1 MFRAFVPVWGDYTV
15 APSTSKFWTARKENK
30 STYGLEPQV
39 RQMPKAQV
47 CTAEPQTAAAEGA
60 DRLAG
65 GGSLSSE
72 AGRGV
77 LTVWR
82 AARAARRDGPGRRRA
97 WRPDTRGRCVS
108 GLRRAGTPH
117 SRTPTTRR
125 SSGSPRPW
133 GLPGPGEDAPRSWV
147 GRGRLTRGSAGAAA
161 QLQVS
166 AAAGGP
172 GCRPSRRRE
181 SIAFVSLGGALFAT
195 AAAASV
201 LYGHGCLFR
210 AQLPPLLLKLLLLL
224 RADQRLHGEGV
235 RLKA

>member
-1 MFRAFVPVWGDYTV
+1 MGWNPKGGRCPKRR
-15 APSTSKFWTARKENK
+15 SARR
-30 STYGLEPQV
+30 S
-39 RQMPKAQV
+39 
-47 CTAEPQTAAAEGA
+47 AAN
-60 DRLAG
+60 
-65 GGSLSSE
+65 SSRR
-72 AGRGV
+72 GRGLPSGRRQPKQRGWTRR

-82 AARAARRDGPGRRRA
+82 AARVARRDRPGRRRA
-97 WRPDTRGRCVS
+97 LRPDTQGWCVS

-133 GLPGPGEDAPRSWV
+133 GLPGPGGDAPRSWV

-172 GCRPSRRRE
+172 GRRPSRRRE